1 MKSAWSVAQEK
12 DLSSSQLLL
21 LLTMR
26 EYSNNLLCGY
36 SVNKLSNLSRL
47 NKQTVIKCISNLLER
62 GLIRFKG
69 LSNKHGVKTYDL
81 SCFRNDDQTNNTTAN
96 ATDNQDDLW
105 LKFIANRKAK
115 GLHYLSKD
123 DEKLIKQ
130 AISEAI
136 EVMNTTYETVMN
148 LVIER
153 NWSFVKLEWVVQAL
167 SKQTNTIGNSTNQ
180 QDEIKQAYYNA
191 TQGNHT
197 ELALEVTKRLG
208 EYEVRTT
215 PEKYMLQKWVS
226 TYKKVLQEI
235 ADGDTLQAMQQRR
248 RQAYLD
254 SVMK

>member
-1 MKSAWSVAQEK
+1 MKSAWTVAQEK
-12 DLSSSQLLL
+12 DLSSSQFLL
-21 LLTMR
+21 LLTMQ
-26 EYSNNLLCGY
+26 EYSTDFLCST
-36 SVNKLSNLSRL
+36 SVNQLSSLSRL
-47 NKQTVIKCISNLLER
+47 NKQTVIRCISDLQEK
-62 GLIRFKG
+62 GLIRFTG
-69 LSNKHGVKTYDL
+69 SISNSGVKTYDL

-136 EVMNTTYETVMN
+136 EVTNKTYEDVMK
-148 LVIER
+148 LIIER
-153 NWSFVKLEWVVQAL
+153 NWSFVKVEWVVQAL

-180 QDEIKQAYYNA
+180 QDEIKQAYYSA

-197 ELALEVTKRLG
+197 DLTLEVTKRLG

-226 TYKKVLQEI
+226 TYKNVLQEL
-235 ADGDTLQAMQQRR
+235 ANGDTLQAMQQRR
-248 RQAYLD
+248 KQAYLD
-254 SVMK
+254 SITK

>member
-1 MKSAWSVAQEK
+1 MKSVWTVAQEE

-47 NKQTVIKCISNLLER
+47 NKQTVINCIARLQEK
-62 GLIRFKG
+62 GLIRFTG
-69 LSNKHGVKTYDL
+69 LSNKHGVKTYEL
-81 SCFRNDDQTNNTTAN
+81 ICFQSDKQPNNTSNVTNNK
-96 ATDNQDDLW
+96 DVLW
-105 LKFIANRKAK
+105 FKFISNRKAK

-130 AISEAI
+130 TISEAV

-153 NWSFVKLEWVVQAL
+153 NWSFVKVEWVVQAL
-167 SKQTNTIGNSTNQ
+167 SKQTNTVGNSANQ
-180 QDEIKQAYYNA
+180 QDEIKQAYYSA

-197 ELALEVTKRLG
+197 DLTLEVTKRLG

-215 PEKYMLQKWVS
+215 PEKYMLTKWVS
-226 TYKKVLQEI
+226 TYKNVLQEL
-235 ADGDTLQAMQQRR
+235 ASGDTLQAMQQRR

-254 SVMK
+254 SIMK